1 MIAAYLAALP
11 RSTKK
16 AVLVTSDAL
25 FFPVALVVASLFH
38 LGSFPAALLGQ
49 WYVTLLA
56 PAVAIPVFVIIGLY
70 RAVVRYISSQ
80 VVFTVFKGMSLATLA
95 LGLSSFGFGIDWLN
109 GFTLGIYWALGMI
122 YITGSRFIARDFMQR
137 ARRGNSRQN
146 VAIYGAGSSGAQLA
160 IALRSGRDFQ
170 LVAFIDDKKE
180 LIGTT
185 VRGIKVFAPPAI
197 SELVQ
202 NRGLAQ
208 VFLAIPSAG
217 ATRRRT
223 MLRELEKHPVRIRT
237 IAPLVDILSGRATI
251 DEVRDIDITDLL
263 GRDPVPPLPA
273 LMGQCITGQNVM
285 VTGAGGSIGSELC
298 RQILAQQPKKLV
310 LFEKSE
316 FSLYQIDQELNSVAS
331 LQDSA
336 SLTEIIPILGS
347 VTDQARLVD
356 VMNSLGVQTVY
367 HAAAY
372 KHVPLVEQ
380 NPAEGVRNNVFGTL
394 AVANA
399 AIEAGVRIFVLIS
412 TDKAVRPTNVMGAT
426 KRTAELILQALASKA
441 PVAITFC
448 MVRFGNVLASS
459 GSVVPLFRRQIRAG
473 GPVTVTHTEITR
485 YFMTIPEAAQLVIQA
500 GAMAQGG
507 DVFILD
513 MGEPVKIIDLARRM
527 IHLSGF
533 EIKDDAHPEGDI
545 EIRYTGL
552 RPGEKLYEELLVGTD
567 SVTTPHSRIMRA
579 KESELPW
586 GELRLLLDELENAC
600 TRMNADEIHCILR
613 KIVVEYGPMR
623 EIVDAVWNG
632 RGENYAPHSPIKRS
646 LLDSENSLMQTQRNL
661 QKDCVSLPLVDAC

>member
-1 MIAAYLAALP
+1 MIATYLASLP

-38 LGSFPAALLGQ
+38 LGAFPDELRSQ
-49 WYVTLLA
+49 WFVTLLA
-56 PAVAIPVFVIIGLY
+56 PAVAIPLFVTIGLY

-80 VVFTVFKGMSLATLA
+80 VILTALTGMSLATLA
-95 LGLSSFGFGIDWLN
+95 LGAASLAFGVDWLN

-122 YITGSRFIARDFMQR
+122 YITGSRFAARDFMHR
-137 ARRGNSRQN
+137 SGRKGVSRQN
-146 VAIYGAGSSGAQLA
+146 VAIYGAGLAGVQLA
-160 IALRSGRDFQ
+160 MALKSGRDFRP
-170 LVAFIDDKKE
+170 VAFIDDKKE

-185 VRGIKVFAPPAI
+185 VRGIKVHPSANIPN
-197 SELVQ
+197 LVQ
-202 NRGLAQ
+202 YRGLAQ
-208 VFLAIPSAG
+208 VFLALPSAG
-217 ATRRRT
+217 TTRRRAI
-223 MLRELEKHPVRIRT
+223 LRELEKQPVRIRT

-251 DEVRDIDITDLL
+251 DEIRDIDITDLL
-263 GRDPVPPLPA
+263 GRDPVPPMTE
-273 LMGQCITGQNVM
+273 LMGQCIKEQVVM

-316 FSLYQIDQELNSVAS
+316 FALYQIDQELNSVAT
-331 LQDSA
+331 LQDEANS
-336 SLTEIIPILGS
+336 TEIVPILGS
-347 VTDQARLVD
+347 VTDQARLLD
-356 VMNSLGVQTVY
+356 VMSSLGVQTVY

-380 NPAEGVRNNVFGTL
+380 NPVEGVRNNVFGTL

-399 AIEAGVRIFVLIS
+399 AIDAGVKKFVLIS

-426 KRTAELILQALASKA
+426 KRTAELILQALANKTPA
-441 PVAITFC
+441 TLFC

-473 GPVTVTHTEITR
+473 GPVTVTHSEITR

-500 GAMAQGG
+500 EAMAHGG

-513 MGEPVKIIDLARRM
+513 MGEPVKIVDLARRM

-545 EIRYTGL
+545 EIKYTGL
-552 RPGEKLYEELLVGTD
+552 RPGEKLYEELLVGSD
-567 SVTTPHSRIMRA
+567 SVQTPHSRIMRA
-579 KESELPW
+579 RESKLPW
-586 GELRLLLDELENAC
+586 AELQLLLNELDSAC
-600 TRMNADEIHCILR
+600 AKMNANEIRCVLQ
-613 KIVVEYGPMR
+613 KIVVEYAPLC

-632 RGENYAPHSPIKRS
+632 RGKVSAPVWLVSSEI
-646 LLDSENSLMQTQRNL
+646 ENSGE
-661 QKDCVSLPLVDAC
+661 QKKESQAAHLIGASSVVEAC